1 MSHVQR
7 IIVGVDG
14 SEHSLAAVRWAAHD
28 AVLRAVPL
36 AIVTALKD
44 RLPSLADAINLRSD
58 RSKVVRRHAEHTLEA
73 AAEVAREAAASRDL
87 EISTLIELGS
97 AADIMPKLGDR
108 SAMLVLGSRGLG
120 EFRGGL
126 IGSVSNSVVTHAR
139 CPITVVKADD
149 RSAAASALPVVVGL
163 DGTKH
168 SEPALAHALTE
179 ASIRGVDLVAVHALI
194 DLDPGHSAS
203 GGLAD
208 PNLPADADGDMAL
221 AESLAGWQEQF
232 PDVHI
237 RRETV
242 RDRPVRQLVREA
254 DQAQLIVMGSRGGG
268 GLPTMLFGSTSQA
281 VLHTVQTPV
290 TIVPTAR

>member
-1 MSHVQR
+1 MSQVQR

-14 SEHSLAAVRWAAHD
+14 SEHSLEAVRWAAFD
-28 AVLRAVPL
+28 AALRGLPL
-36 AIVTALKD
+36 TIVTVMRD

-58 RSKVVRRHAEHTLEA
+58 RSKILRRKTEETLEKATVA
-73 AAEVAREAAASRDL
+73 ARQAAGAADL
-87 EISTLIELGS
+87 EVNTAIEVGQ
-97 AADIMPKLGDR
+97 AADVMLKLGEQQV
-108 SAMLVLGSRGLG
+108 MLVVGSRGLG
-120 EFRGGL
+120 EFAGGL
-126 IGSVSNSVVTHAR
+126 IGSVSTEVVTHAR
-139 CPITVVKADD
+139 CPITVVKSGDHTA
-149 RSAAASALPVVVGL
+149 RPSVLPVVVGV
-163 DGTKH
+163 DGTDH

-179 ASIRGVDLVAVHALI
+179 ASIRGVELVAVHAVI
-194 DLDPGHSAS
+194 DFDPAHANS

-208 PNLPADADGDMAL
+208 QKLPTDPVDDVVL

-232 PDVHI
+232 PDVRI

-242 RDRPVRQLVREA
+242 RDRPVRHLVREA

-290 TIVPTAR
+290 MIVPTAR

>member
-14 SEHSLAAVRWAAHD
+14 SAHSLAAVRWAARD

-36 AIVTALKD
+36 TIVTALRD

-58 RSKVVRRHAEHTLEA
+58 RTKIVRRQAEHTLAEA
-73 AAEVAREAAASRDL
+73 SEVAFEVAGPRDL
-87 EISTLIELGS
+87 AISTLIESGS
-97 AADIMPKLGDR
+97 AADVIPTLGEE

-126 IGSVSNSVVTHAR
+126 VGSVSTSIVTHAR

-149 RSAAASALPVVVGL
+149 HSAAELPVVVGL
-163 DGTKH
+163 DGTEH
-168 SEPALAHALTE
+168 SEPALSHALTE
-179 ASIRGVDLVAVHALI
+179 ASIRGVELVAVHALI
-194 DLDPGHSAS
+194 DFDPGHSAS
-203 GGLAD
+203 GGLGEPNIPSGAD
-208 PNLPADADGDMAL
+208 DDVVL
-221 AESLAGWQEQF
+221 AENLAGWQEQF
-232 PDVHI
+232 PDVRI
-237 RRETV
+237 RRQTV
-242 RDRPVRQLVREA
+242 RDRPVRHLVHEA

-268 GLPTMLFGSTSQA
+268 MRPTMLFGSTSQA

-290 TIVPTAR
+290 MIVPTAR